1 MHKILPTLSILI
13 NKSIFKISP
22 KLEETNIDIFN
33 FKDVSDIYFNLTKIV
48 LRLSLKFRA
57 YRSISQWPLTIS
69 QAWKNNILVLNWTTS
84 IENKARSSK
93 TFSYTL
99 IIILTSGSYCNVKIS
114 VSTAVNLIAQL
125 SGAVNL
131 IYCLVQYAWLGRL
144 VTAVT
149 AGLLKVIVVVVMS
162 DFRWGLR
169 TKVWYTLNF
178 HVLVAFWIGA
188 LSGDCKVVSRGRV
201 VLVWYCGLMGQLQ
214 WMEEPMRFTQNFTA
228 RN

>member
-1 MHKILPTLSILI
+1 MHKILPTLFILI
-13 NKSIFKISP
+13 NKSIFKISL

-99 IIILTSGSYCNVKIS
+99 IIILTSGSYCNVKIT

-125 SGAVNL
+125 SGAVRL
-131 IYCLVQYAWLGRL
+131 FRKTCHCCYCWSPQSHRRHGDEWLSLGSPDEGVVHAEL
-144 VTAVT
+144 SCTCCLLDWSAV
-149 AGLLKVIVVVVMS
+149 
-162 DFRWGLR
+162 W
-169 TKVWYTLNF
+169 W
-178 HVLVAFWIGA
+178 W
-188 LSGDCKVVSRGRV
+188 
-201 VLVWYCGLMGQLQ
+201 
-214 WMEEPMRFTQNFTA
+214 
-228 RN
+228 